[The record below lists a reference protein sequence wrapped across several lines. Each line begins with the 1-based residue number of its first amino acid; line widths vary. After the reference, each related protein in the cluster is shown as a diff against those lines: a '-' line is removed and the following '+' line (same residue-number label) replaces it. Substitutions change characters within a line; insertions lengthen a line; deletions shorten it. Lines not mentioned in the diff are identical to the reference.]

1 MPATTCMGVSN
12 IERVLFKELFPGD
25 YQKFQATSNIAQ
37 TGGGARDLR
46 FSGVN
51 QLQPVILDMFP
62 VIVPSKRKRA
72 ANPNVDLQQG
82 ALRWQGGSM
91 DVLFEPAQD
100 QRDNEWRFAQVA
112 NMPPLAGRVQP
123 ATYNASNR
131 EMILLMQ
138 DANHDV
144 WPVIDVKSNVVL
156 DAAIGAFVQAAFAS
170 HTHPRHAVVGY
181 FDFINN
187 TNWSK

>member
-1 MPATTCMGVSN
+1 MPATTCMGVTN

-25 YQKFQATSNIAQ
+25 YQKFQAISNIAQ

-46 FSGVN
+46 FSGFN

-62 VIVPSKRKRA
+62 IVVPSQRKRA
-72 ANPNVDLQQG
+72 AGPNVDLQQG
-82 ALRWQGGSM
+82 VLRWSSGSM

-112 NMPPLAGRVQP
+112 SMPPFAGRTQP
-123 ATYNASNR
+123 ANYKASNR

-138 DANHDV
+138 DVNQDV
-144 WPVIDVKSNVVL
+144 WPVIDLTSHVVL
-156 DAAIGAFVQAAFAS
+156 DAAIGAFVQSKFAK
-170 HTHPRHAVVGY
+170 HINPAHAVVGY
-181 FDFINN
+181 VDFIKN
-187 TNWSK
+187 TSS